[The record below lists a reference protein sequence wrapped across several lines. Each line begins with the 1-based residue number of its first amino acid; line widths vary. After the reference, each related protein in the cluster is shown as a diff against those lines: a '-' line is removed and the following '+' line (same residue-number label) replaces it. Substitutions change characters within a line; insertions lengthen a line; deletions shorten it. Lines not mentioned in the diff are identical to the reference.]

1 MEEFLAS
8 DKAKVHVMRDHPAH
22 VAFMMGGMWGAKVS
36 KLRKEFLQAYKKMFQ
51 VRIGGLVSQ
60 DIYKQI
66 VQVLMKTIP
75 CYIWFKITQS
85 YAERDYFTK
94 ISPLG
99 FIFWVS

>member
-8 DKAKVHVMRDHPAH
+8 DKSKVHVMRDHPAH

-85 YAERDYFTK
+85 YAERDYCTK

>member
-8 DKAKVHVMRDHPAH
+8 DKSKVHVMRDHPAH

-60 DIYKQI
+60 
-66 VQVLMKTIP
+66 
-75 CYIWFKITQS
+75 
-85 YAERDYFTK
+85 
-94 ISPLG
+94 
-99 FIFWVS
+99 